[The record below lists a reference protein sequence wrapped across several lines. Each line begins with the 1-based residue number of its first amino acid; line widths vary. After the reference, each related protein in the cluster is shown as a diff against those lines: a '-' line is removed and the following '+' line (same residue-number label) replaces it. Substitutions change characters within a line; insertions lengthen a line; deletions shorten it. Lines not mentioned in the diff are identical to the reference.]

1 VIWQHSNGRYGPVKR
16 VPGFGPV
23 DVNAV
28 HPDVPLAA
36 LRVRRATRPQAPQPG
51 PASPPPAVEP
61 IPADP
66 DRTDMQE
73 VRLALVSAARSI
85 EAAVDRLPER

>member
-1 VIWQHSNGRYGPVKR
+1 VKH

-23 DVNAV
+23 DVNTV

-36 LRVRRATRPQAPQPG
+36 LRVRRAERLTPQQPG
-51 PASPPPAVEP
+51 GTTPPPVVEP

-66 DRTDMQE
+66 GRTDMQE
-73 VRLALVSAARSI
+73 VRLALVTAARSI
-85 EAAVDRLPER
+85 QAAVDRLPER